1 MRMAHDLK
9 EFLFQ
14 GQKKVWDTQDMAEC
28 KKNSYG
34 YMNKMVWECG
44 DYVKLTPGEWQQTLL
59 VM

>member
-14 GQKKVWDTQDMAEC
+14 GQKEVWDTQDTAEC

-34 YMNKMVWECG
+34 YTDKMVWERG
-44 DYVKLTPGEWQQTLL
+44 DYVKLTPGERQQTLL